1 MIPQEKYEIWQQE
14 QLKELEDTTAALPP
28 ELRPDNLVQ
37 YALFIHDQMSLDEYE
52 QELQID
58 DTYHIDNTE
67 EYARNQELLLRK
79 EEWEDLAIRLQQLK
93 QNKSEYIRFIQDLYF
108 LY

>member
-1 MIPQEKYEIWQQE
+1 
-14 QLKELEDTTAALPP
+14 
-28 ELRPDNLVQ
+28 
-37 YALFIHDQMSLDEYE
+37 MSLDEYE

-67 EYARNQELLLRK
+67 EYARNQELLLQK

-93 QNKSEYIRFIQDLYF
+93 
-108 LY
+108 